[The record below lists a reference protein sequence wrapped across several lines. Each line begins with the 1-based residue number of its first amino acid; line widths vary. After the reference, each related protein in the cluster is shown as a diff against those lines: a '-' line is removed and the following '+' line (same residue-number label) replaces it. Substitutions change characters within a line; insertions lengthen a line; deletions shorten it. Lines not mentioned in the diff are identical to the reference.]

1 MAILNR
7 AEAAVIPAIKKEKLK
22 AKRERKNKLQAK
34 GKVWITDNLIDIRK
48 KIKSSI
54 KSVEWSNPQQ
64 EIFGIKLKGYE
75 RFDVNDI
82 VNLNAIKYSHGYKNV
97 KEDKNFGNYYRMAS
111 YDHDLLDGVKYHK
124 GRFMGKSYHLEFVKL
139 INRFL
144 EDFEFTFDDIEY
156 VDMKVVDGYMEI
168 ANGMGATFVSHVK
181 WSSWKDFVS
190 FPKKPM
196 TEKEQEKFNDLR
208 KQLDRSE
215 EKYWYELFDTKPF

>member
-1 MAILNR
+1 MVKLNR

-22 AKRERKNKLQAK
+22 AKHERKNKLQAK

-54 KSVEWSNPQQ
+54 KSVKWSNPQQ

-75 RFDVNDI
+75 LFDVNAI
-82 VNLNAIKYSHGYKNV
+82 VNLNAIEYSHGYKNV
-97 KEDKNFGNYYRMAS
+97 KGDKNFGNYYRMAS
-111 YDHDLLDGVKYHK
+111 YDYDLLDGVKYHK
-124 GRFMGKSYHLEFVKL
+124 GRFMGKSYHLEFVIL
-139 INRFL
+139 ISRFI
-144 EDFEFTFDDIEY
+144 ENSEFTFDDIEY
-156 VDMKVVDGYMEI
+156 VDMEVVDGHTKV
-168 ANGMGATFVSHVK
+168 GPFGAKFVHMVK

-196 TEKEQEKFNDLR
+196 TEKEEEKFDDLC